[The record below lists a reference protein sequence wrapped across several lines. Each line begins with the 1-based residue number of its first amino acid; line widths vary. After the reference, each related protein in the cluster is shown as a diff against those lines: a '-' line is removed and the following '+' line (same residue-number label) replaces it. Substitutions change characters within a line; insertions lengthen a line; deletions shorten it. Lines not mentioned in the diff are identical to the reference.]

1 MRPTTVEDGEQAF
14 YKVVAAHED
23 GEPFD
28 LILTDMHMP
37 KMDGFNLIRRIREKP
52 ALVTATIMMLTSGG
66 HRDDSRQCDE
76 LGVAA
81 RLLKPVR
88 QSELRDAMIRALNP
102 EDKFADTLAPEITAL
117 SQRRD
122 SARQLR
128 VLLAEDNP
136 VNQLLATRLLEKRG
150 HHVKVTG
157 NGREALDALKK
168 DRYDLVL
175 MDVQMPEMDGIE
187 ATIALREMERESG
200 VRQPV
205 VALTAMVIKGDRERC
220 IAAGMDGY
228 LSKPIRQHELDEVL
242 DGYIANIKRQEAPV
256 QAPMPS
262 AAGVIDEGELMD
274 RIGNDLEFLSELA
287 EVYRKEY
294 PAQLSV
300 ARRALAN
307 SDADK
312 LGQASHALKGAL
324 ANLAA
329 TEPSRTA
336 SALEQ
341 IAASKDLASAGSV
354 LDRLEEE
361 LSSVLAHLQSLCQET
376 AK

>member
-1 MRPTTVEDGEQAF
+1 
-14 YKVVAAHED
+14 
-23 GEPFD
+23 
-28 LILTDMHMP
+28 
-37 KMDGFNLIRRIREKP
+37 
-52 ALVTATIMMLTSGG
+52 
-66 HRDDSRQCDE
+66 
-76 LGVAA
+76 
-81 RLLKPVR
+81 
-88 QSELRDAMIRALNP
+88 
-102 EDKFADTLAPEITAL
+102 
-117 SQRRD
+117 
-122 SARQLR
+122 
-128 VLLAEDNP
+128 
-136 VNQLLATRLLEKRG
+136 
-150 HHVKVTG
+150 
-157 NGREALDALKK
+157 
-168 DRYDLVL
+168 
-175 MDVQMPEMDGIE
+175 
-187 ATIALREMERESG
+187 
-200 VRQPV
+200 
-205 VALTAMVIKGDRERC
+205 
-220 IAAGMDGY
+220 
-228 LSKPIRQHELDEVL
+228 
-242 DGYIANIKRQEAPV
+242 
-256 QAPMPS
+256 MPS